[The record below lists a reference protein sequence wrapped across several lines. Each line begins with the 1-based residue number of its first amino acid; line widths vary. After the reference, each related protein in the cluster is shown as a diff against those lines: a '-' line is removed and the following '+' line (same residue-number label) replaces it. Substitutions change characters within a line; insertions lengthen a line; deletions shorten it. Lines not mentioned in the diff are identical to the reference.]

1 VGLTLGGVPGLE
13 DLFGLIAENL
23 PQADAFAGLVV
34 GNYPPRDTLRET
46 SRQRRGSDRE
56 RRELGG

>member
-1 VGLTLGGVPGLE
+1 LE